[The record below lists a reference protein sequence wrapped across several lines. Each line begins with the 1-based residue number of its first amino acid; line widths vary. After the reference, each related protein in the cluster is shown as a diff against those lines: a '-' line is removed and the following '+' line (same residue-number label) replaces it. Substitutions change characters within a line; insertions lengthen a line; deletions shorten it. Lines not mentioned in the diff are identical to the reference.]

1 MQVSGG
7 GGGGGGVWDM
17 ERLQAEEM
25 EHPSSN
31 LVNDGV
37 ILPHET
43 REVSYTPHK
52 VSNQLEAVHFSI
64 CFVCLFSL
72 YLFVFLYLFVCLFSL
87 CLFVFSLLVCFL
99 STCLFVFYLFVCFL
113 SICLFVC
120 FLQVLSQCLDV
131 CLRFPE
137 PQVHTRSRHRLNVL
151 RM

>member
-1 MQVSGG
+1 MPQFKATIKLCVVLLSMSGLLSFQVGD
-7 GGGGGGVWDM
+7 GGGGGVWEM

-25 EHPSSN
+25 VHPSSN

-43 REVSYTPHK
+43 REVSYP
-52 VSNQLEAVHFSI
+52 VRYQLDAVHF
-64 CFVCLFSL
+64 
-72 YLFVFLYLFVCLFSL
+72 
-87 CLFVFSLLVCFL
+87 
-99 STCLFVFYLFVCFL
+99 

-120 FLQVLSQCLDV
+120 FLQVLSQCLEV
-131 CLRFPE
+131 CLRFPD

>member
-1 MQVSGG
+1 MQVSG

-43 REVSYTPHK
+43 REVSYPPCK
-52 VSNQLEAVHFSI
+52 VSTKRLCI
-64 CFVCLFSL
+64 FVCLFSL
-72 YLFVFLYLFVCLFSL
+72 YLFVCFLSVCLF
-87 CLFVFSLLVCFL
+87 
-99 STCLFVFYLFVCFL
+99 

-120 FLQVLSQCLDV
+120 FLSV
-131 CLRFPE
+131 CLFVFSRFCLS
-137 PQVHTRSRHRLNVL
+137 V
-151 RM
+151 